1 MLVPNP
7 PHLQPAPTHLVLASA
22 SPARRALLRQAG
34 IEPTVYVSDVDEAA
48 VEAEARAT
56 YGDLEPAEARRRAG
70 ELMLELGVDTPGDRR
85 PGQISGGQAQRIA
98 LCRALVHRPAVLL
111 ADEPTGNLDDASA
124 AGVIT
129 ALRRHAR
136 SGGITLVVTH
146 DDRLV
151 DACEQRIE
159 L

>member
-1 MLVPNP
+1 
-7 PHLQPAPTHLVLASA
+7 
-22 SPARRALLRQAG
+22 
-34 IEPTVYVSDVDEAA
+34 
-48 VEAEARAT
+48 
-56 YGDLEPAEARRRAG
+56 
-70 ELMLELGVDTPGDRR
+70 MLELGVDTPAGRR
-85 PGQISGGQAQRIA
+85 PGQVSGGQAHRIA

-124 AGVIT
+124 VGVIA
-129 ALRRHAR
+129 ALRGHAQ

-151 DACEQRIE
+151 GACERRIE